1 MRGVDLIAKGCNIV
15 SQNLHEQKISYNLIA
30 YTKNQP
36 NMAFLCLCRQHP
48 VCTPMPRLVCHCFTT
63 ALKPLTLSIQPHYYY
78 NYCWVLSFHTALY
91 TMEHPSI
98 SWGTPRSEILSP
110 PQSSAV
116 RQGYKHPMMTPRS
129 RPYTAH
135 ARTHQN
141 QPTIAI
147 VYLTSPI

>member
-1 MRGVDLIAKGCNIV
+1 MSVKTYTNKKYRTT
-15 SQNLHEQKISYNLIA
+15 SLHTQKINPIWLFCASVVNTRFVPIGNRREHA
-30 YTKNQP
+30 N
-36 NMAFLCLCRQHP
+36 F
-48 VCTPMPRLVCHCFTT
+48 TPMPRLVCHCFTT
-63 ALKPLTLSIQPHYYY
+63 ALKPLKLSIQPHYYY
-78 NYCWVLSFHTALY
+78 NYSWELSFHTALY